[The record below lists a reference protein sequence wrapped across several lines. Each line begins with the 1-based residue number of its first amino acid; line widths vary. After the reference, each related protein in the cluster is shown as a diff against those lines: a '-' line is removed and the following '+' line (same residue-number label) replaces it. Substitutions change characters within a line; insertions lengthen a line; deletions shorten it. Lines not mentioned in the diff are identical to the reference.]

1 MRWLQSHLTVHKSK
15 EIFMKKE
22 DVLKRLDPLLDSA
35 IELAESDDVDK
46 LIGTIVRLNSKMAKN
61 DVDAFVELAMISILM
76 DEKGKK

>member
-1 MRWLQSHLTVHKSK
+1 MTSSGVTIGDK
-15 EIFMKKE
+15 MKKE

-35 IELAESDDVDK
+35 IELAESDDMDK
-46 LIGTIVRLNSKMAKN
+46 LTGAIVRLNAKMAKN